1 MKPKQ
6 LQRGVALI
14 TAVLIVA
21 LVAAV
26 AVAMATRQQ
35 LDIRRTANLFDT
47 DRAYLFA
54 LGGESFARMI
64 LADDRRKNNVDGLDE
79 FWAKEVTIPVEGA
92 VLSGKM
98 SDQQGLFNLNN
109 LVMDDGKPSEPDIKR
124 FEHLLNVLG
133 MDSKRV
139 QPVVDWIDPDIEPR
153 MPDGAEDDVYMQL
166 NPPYRAANERMA
178 SPSELV
184 LVRGFSYADYRKLAP
199 FVTALPVRTRLNI
212 NTAPPE
218 LLATVVEGLT
228 LQDGEALAEARDD
241 KHYDK
246 IEDFIGQPM
255 LQNRGVI
262 AADLTVGSDY
272 FLLQAGAEFD
282 RGQMQ
287 LYSLL
292 ARDDNAKIKVIMR
305 GQGAY

>member
-1 MKPKQ
+1 MKLKR
-6 LQRGVALI
+6 QRGVALI
-14 TAVLIVA
+14 TAVLIAA
-21 LVAAV
+21 LVTAV
-26 AVAMATRQQ
+26 AVAMASRQQ

-54 LGGESFARMI
+54 LGGETFARMI
-64 LADDRRKNNVDGLDE
+64 LADDRRKNSVDGLDE
-79 FWAKEVTIPVEGA
+79 FWAEDVTIPVEGA

-98 SDQQGLFNLNN
+98 IDQQGLFNLNN
-109 LVMDDGKPSEPDIKR
+109 LVLDDGKPSEPEIKR
-124 FEHLLNVLG
+124 FEHLLKVLD
-133 MDSKRV
+133 MDVRLARV
-139 QPVVDWIDPDIEPR
+139 VVDWIDPDIEPQF
-153 MPDGAEDDVYMQL
+153 PDGAEDDVYMQL
-166 NPPYRAANERMA
+166 NPPYRAANGWIA

-184 LVRGFSYADYRKLAP
+184 LVHGFSYADYQKLAP
-199 FVTALPVRTRLNI
+199 FVTALPVRSKLNI

-228 LQDGEALAEARDD
+228 LQDGEALADARGDE
-241 KHYDK
+241 HYDK
-246 IEDFIGQPM
+246 IEDFIGQAM

-262 AADLTVGSDY
+262 AADLTVASDY

-292 ARDDNAKIKVIMR
+292 SRDDNGKVKVIMR
-305 GQGAY
+305 GQGVY

>member
-1 MKPKQ
+1 MKFKQ
-6 LQRGVALI
+6 QRGVALI
-14 TAVLIVA
+14 TAVLIAA
-21 LVAAV
+21 LVAAT
-26 AVAMATRQQ
+26 AVAMASRQQ

-64 LADDRRKNNVDGLDE
+64 LADDRRRNNVDGLDE

-98 SDQQGLFNLNN
+98 TDQQGLFNLNN
-109 LVMDDGKPSEPDIKR
+109 LVTDDGRPSEPDIKR

-133 MDSKRV
+133 MDGKLSRA
-139 QPVVDWIDPDIEPR
+139 VVDWIDPDIEPQFSG
-153 MPDGAEDDVYMQL
+153 GAEDDVYMQL
-166 NPPYRAANERMA
+166 NPPYRAANGRMA

-184 LVRGFSYADYRKLAP
+184 LVHGFSYADYQKLAP
-199 FVTALPVRTRLNI
+199 FVTALPVRTKLNI

-228 LQDGEALAEARDD
+228 LQDGEALAEARGD

-246 IEDFIGQPM
+246 IEDFIGQPL

-262 AADLTVGSDY
+262 AVDLTVGSDY
-272 FLLQAGAEFD
+272 FLLQSSAEFD
-282 RGQMQ
+282 RGHMQ

-292 ARDDNAKIKVIMR
+292 VRDDNAKIKVIMR
-305 GQGAY
+305 GQGIY

>member
-1 MKPKQ
+1 MKTKQ
-6 LQRGVALI
+6 QQRGVALI
-14 TAVLIVA
+14 TAVLIAA
-21 LVAAV
+21 LVTAV
-26 AVAMATRQQ
+26 AVAMASRQH

-64 LADDRRKNNVDGLDE
+64 LADDRRKNNIDGLDE

-98 SDQQGLFNLNN
+98 TDQQGLFNLNN

-133 MDSKRV
+133 MDSKLV
-139 QPVVDWIDPDIEPR
+139 QPVVDWIDPDIEPH

-178 SPSELV
+178 SPSELA
-184 LVRGFSYADYRKLAP
+184 LVYGFSYADYQKLAP
-199 FVTALPVRTRLNI
+199 FVTALPVRTKLNI

-218 LLATVVEGLT
+218 LLAIVVEGLT
-228 LQDGEALAEARDD
+228 LQDGEALAEARGDE
-241 KHYDK
+241 HYDK

-272 FLLQAGAEFD
+272 FLLQSGAEFD

>member
-1 MKPKQ
+1 MRTKQ
-6 LQRGVALI
+6 QRGVALI
-14 TAVLIVA
+14 TAVLIAA
-21 LVAAV
+21 LVTAT
-26 AVAMATRQQ
+26 AVAMASRQQ

-98 SDQQGLFNLNN
+98 IDQQGLFNLNN
-109 LVMDDGKPSEPDIKR
+109 LVLDDGKPSEPDIKR
-124 FEHLLNVLG
+124 FEHLLTVLE
-133 MDSKRV
+133 MDVKLARA
-139 QPVVDWIDPDIEPR
+139 VVDWIDPDIEPQF
-153 MPDGAEDDVYMQL
+153 PDGAEDDVYMQL
-166 NPPYRAANERMA
+166 NPPYRAANGWIA

-184 LVRGFSYADYRKLAP
+184 LVHGVSYADYQKLAP
-199 FVTALPVRTRLNI
+199 FVTALSVRSKLNI

-228 LQDGEALAEARDD
+228 LQDGEALAEARGDQ
-241 KHYDK
+241 HYDK
-246 IEDFIGQPM
+246 IEDFIGQAM

-272 FLLQAGAEFD
+272 FLLQAGAKFD

-292 ARDDNAKIKVIMR
+292 SRDDNGKVKVIMR
-305 GQGAY
+305 GQGVY